1 MSKGDSESF
10 AEMFAREAMPGS
22 RARALSVGDEI
33 EGVVAHISAD
43 AVLVDLDAKQQGW
56 FQRGDLSG
64 PDGELV
70 VQLGDRVRGHVV
82 EIDRATSEIQ
92 LGSALGKKASR
103 EQLALAHEQGVPVEG
118 KVMAI
123 NKGGAE
129 VEVGGMRG
137 FCPLSQLDARYVED
151 PSVFVGQ
158 TLRFAVTE
166 LRDRDVVLSRRRL
179 LAHEA
184 EEARARISDQLQ
196 EGSVQR
202 GRVTQVRD
210 FGAFVDLG
218 GVEGLI
224 HVSEISWSRV
234 QHPADALAC
243 GQEVE
248 VLVLSVDR
256 EQNRVALSLKRLL
269 PDPWDTV
276 EQRFQVGQIVE
287 GVITNVVKFGAFVC
301 VGDGLE
307 GLVHVSE
314 LGDGDFLH
322 PRGVAREGE
331 SVRARI
337 IHIDGAARRLGL
349 SLREIPQPPALHSG
363 MRERSE
369 VVSSV

>member
-1 MSKGDSESF
+1 MRLDAESGRGRGEGPPPMDESWWAAVLREEHTEKG
-10 AEMFAREAMPGS
+10 APRRQGPPPGS
-22 RARALSVGDEI
+22 GCPQGTPEDWAWARRLYDSDDTIELHVIGHNRGGLLVEARNLRGFVPASHIVGVEAEGDEALRAASMAALVGTPMLLKVI
-33 EGVVAHISAD
+33 EYDPERGRIVFSQRAALAGPGRRAALLAD
-43 AVLVDLDAKQQGW
+43 LAAGQ
-56 FQRGDLSG
+56 
-64 PDGELV
+64 
-70 VQLGDRVRGHVV
+70 RVRG
-82 EIDRATSEIQ
+82 
-92 LGSALGKKASR
+92 
-103 EQLALAHEQGVPVEG
+103 PVT
-118 KVMAI
+118 
-123 NKGGAE
+123 NLT
-129 VEVGGMRG
+129 R
-137 FCPLSQLDARYVED
+137 
-151 PSVFVGQ
+151 
-158 TLRFAVTE
+158 
-166 LRDRDVVLSRRRL
+166 
-179 LAHEA
+179 
-184 EEARARISDQLQ
+184 
-196 EGSVQR
+196 
-202 GRVTQVRD
+202 

-256 EQNRVALSLKRLL
+256 EQSRVALSLKRLL